1 MLPDIFMDTP
11 KQPGVT
17 MDSSANDLTSPSH
30 VRRYSTPRCY
40 DNIVGKLLTDRRIA
54 YYQKR
59 GWYDADAKAARKERA
74 EKRLKKQNRT
84 GNFKLEEGR
93 LIYCP

>member
-1 MLPDIFMDTP
+1 
-11 KQPGVT
+11 
-17 MDSSANDLTSPSH
+17 MDSTATDLTHPNH
-30 VRRYSTPRCY
+30 IRRYKTPRCY

-54 YYQKR
+54 YYQGR
-59 GWYDADAKAARKERA
+59 GWYEADARAARKERA
-74 EKRLKKQNRT
+74 EKRARKQNKS